1 MKRQHSPTSKA
12 AHESVKEHKS
22 AMYAKI
28 KIGLERLRVGG
39 TFEEIAKVSGL
50 KPEQTWKR
58 LPEMVT
64 AGTVFNTG
72 ITRATSSGRQ
82 AMVRQLVGLKP
93 VDTSNPKT
101 QREQQ
106 ALNTIQQLQFFN

>member
-1 MKRQHSPTSKA
+1 MRPHRATSKA

-22 AMYAKI
+22 VMYAKI
-28 KIGLERLRVGG
+28 KIGLEQLRVGG

-50 KPEQTWKR
+50 KPDQTWKR

-72 ITRATSSGRQ
+72 LTRTTSSGRK

-93 VDTSNPKT
+93 VDLSNPKT
-101 QREQQ
+101 SSQQ
-106 ALNTIQQLQFFN
+106 KDAKLLKQLTMYGG

>member
-1 MKRQHSPTSKA
+1 MRQHRATSKA

-22 AMYAKI
+22 IMYAKI
-28 KIGLERLRVGG
+28 KVGLENLRVGG

-50 KPEQTWKR
+50 KPDQTWKR

-72 ITRATSSGRQ
+72 ITRKTSSGRQ
-82 AMVRQLVGLKP
+82 AMVRQLVGLKSI
-93 VDTSNPKT
+93 DLSNPKT
-101 QREQQ
+101 MSEKKSAD
-106 ALNTIQQLQFFN
+106 ALKMLTLF